1 MNKNLVFYSYMK
13 KKKKKHTSTR
23 EEIEQKVSFG
33 WTYHQ
38 LFLISHKL
46 QDASW
51 WLT

>member
-13 KKKKKHTSTR
+13 KKKKNTSTR
-23 EEIEQKVSFG
+23 EETKQKVSFG

-46 QDASW
+46 QDASRW
-51 WLT
+51 VT